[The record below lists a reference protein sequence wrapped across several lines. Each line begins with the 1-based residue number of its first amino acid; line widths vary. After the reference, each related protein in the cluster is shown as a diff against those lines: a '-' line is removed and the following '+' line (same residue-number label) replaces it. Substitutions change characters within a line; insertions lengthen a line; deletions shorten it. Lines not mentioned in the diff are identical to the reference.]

1 VAPLEVDNTLIT
13 TPMSKAAAL
22 GDQFFSVFTR
32 ENNITPVISSSPNPP
47 MSDITFTANG
57 IEHLLKNLKPG
68 KAAGPDD
75 IPAWMLNI
83 CAVQVAPILQVFLPS
98 HLTRAPCQTGDWLTA
113 NVILIYKKG
122 NKSIPANYRP
132 ISLTAACCKVMEHIV
147 FHSIM
152 DHLNAHNIINPNQHG
167 FGPSFSY
174 NTQLILLVD
183 DILRTTNSRYQ
194 VDLVLLD
201 FSKAF
206 DTVAHNK

>member
-1 VAPLEVDNTLIT
+1 
-13 TPMSKAAAL
+13 MSKAAAL

-75 IPAWMLNI
+75 IPTWILKI
-83 CAVQVAPILQVFLPS
+83 CAVQVAPILQVIFTQSLNSGTLPN
-98 HLTRAPCQTGDWLTA
+98 DWLTA
-113 NVILIYKKG
+113 NVIPIYKKG
-122 NKSIPANYRP
+122 IPANYRP
-132 ISLTAACCKVMEHIV
+132 ISLTAACCKVMEHII

-167 FGPSFSY
+167 FRPGFSC
-174 NTQLILLVD
+174 NTQLILA
-183 DILRTTNSRYQ
+183 TCG
-194 VDLVLLD
+194 
-201 FSKAF
+201 
-206 DTVAHNK
+206 

>member
-1 VAPLEVDNTLIT
+1 MI
-13 TPMSKAAAL
+13 
-22 GDQFFSVFTR
+22 VFVYSGGS
-32 ENNITPVISSSPNPP
+32 ILLL
-47 MSDITFTANG
+47 ITFTTNG

-75 IPAWMLNI
+75 IPTWILKI
-83 CAVQVAPILQVFLPS
+83 CAVQVAPILQVIFTQLPNS
-98 HLTRAPCQTGDWLTA
+98 GTLPNDWLTA
-113 NVILIYKKG
+113 NVIPIYKKG
-122 NKSIPANYRP
+122 NKSIPTNYRP
-132 ISLTAACCKVMEHIV
+132 ISLTAACCKVMEHII

-167 FGPSFSY
+167 FRPGFSC

-183 DILRTTNSRYQ
+183 DILRAMNSQYQ

-206 DTVAHNK
+206 DTIAYNYCSS